1 MAQKVKMLV
10 AELHDPTQDPCDR
23 SKGLTPARFLFHLHT
38 CATAD
43 KYPPAHTHTEGGE
56 AEFKKKKM
64 LIFILGFWRQ
74 GPFMKP
80 WSTIQPWSSLY
91 RPGWV

>member
-1 MAQKVKMLV
+1 MAQQVKMLV
-10 AELHDPTQDPCDR
+10 AEPHDPTQDPCDR
-23 SKGLTPARFLFHLHT
+23 SKGLTPARFLFT
-38 CATAD
+38 STRVPQQTSI
-43 KYPPAHTHTEGGE
+43 PPTHTHTEGGE